1 MKLRIRHIEYP
12 VEFVEGKVAT
22 LQIQHKK
29 LFREVLAE
37 LARSQG
43 EKADGRTIVF
53 DDDVDVG
60 DRVVLVSD
68 ILGFD
73 FSARKVT
80 AELYRRIGEQ
90 CDDDMFQLLR
100 SMEGSLEKLVVF
112 AEEVSEIE
120 LDYKSEIDI
129 NDWLKLLRLQPQVKG
144 SYDLKQRAYGIIDIV
159 SKLFA
164 RQIICFVG
172 LKQLLTYDEYVEL
185 VKYCLYKKQF
195 VWFLEPSDTYIGE
208 NEEIVVVDEDL
219 FCTKR
224 TL

>member
-1 MKLRIRHIEYP
+1 MKLTIRHIEYP
-12 VEFVEGKVAT
+12 VEFAEGRVAT
-22 LQIQHKK
+22 LQIQHRQ

-37 LARSQG
+37 VARSQV
-43 EKADGRTIVF
+43 EKADVRMISF
-53 DDDVDVG
+53 DDGVDVG
-60 DRVVLVSD
+60 DGVVLVSD

-80 AELYRRIGEQ
+80 AELYRRIGDQ
-90 CDDDMFQLLR
+90 CDDDTFQLLR

-129 NDWLKLLRLQPQVKG
+129 NDWLKLLRLQPQAKG
-144 SYDLKQRAYGIIDIV
+144 SYDLKQRVYGIIDIV

-164 RQIICFVG
+164 RRIICFVG

-185 VKYCLYKKQF
+185 VKYCLYKKQL
-195 VWFLEPSDTYIGE
+195 VWFLEPSETYIGE

>member
-1 MKLRIRHIEYP
+1 MKLTIRHIEYP
-12 VEFVEGKVAT
+12 VECVEGRIAT
-22 LQIQHKK
+22 LQIQHRQ

-37 LARSQG
+37 LARSQV
-43 EKADGRTIVF
+43 EKTDVRMISF
-53 DDDVDVG
+53 DDGVDVG
-60 DRVVLVSD
+60 DRVILVSD

-80 AELYRRIGEQ
+80 AELYRKIGEQ

-100 SMEGSLEKLVVF
+100 SMEGNLEKLVVF

-144 SYDLKQRAYGIIDIV
+144 SYDLKQRAYGIIDII

-185 VKYCLYKKQF
+185 VKYCLYKKQL
-195 VWFLEPSDTYIGE
+195 VWFLEPSETYIGE

>member
-1 MKLRIRHIEYP
+1 MKLTIRHIEYP
-12 VEFVEGKVAT
+12 VGFAEGRVAT
-22 LQIQHKK
+22 LQIQHRQ

-37 LARSQG
+37 VARSQV
-43 EKADGRTIVF
+43 EKADVRMISF
-53 DDDVDVG
+53 DDGVDVG

-80 AELYRRIGEQ
+80 AELYRRIGDQ
-90 CDDDMFQLLR
+90 CDDDTFQLLR

-144 SYDLKQRAYGIIDIV
+144 SYDLKQRVYGIIDIV

-164 RQIICFVG
+164 RRIICFVG

-185 VKYCLYKKQF
+185 VKYCLYKKQL
-195 VWFLEPSDTYIGE
+195 VWFLEPSETYIGE